1 MKPGRHGIS
10 AKYANILMAAITLVI
25 SALLIVAT
33 YRATTG
39 YSEMQIST
47 DHYIQWQKDASELQ
61 TGSDIL
67 TEQVRCFAETG
78 KREYLDAYFKE
89 ANETKH
95 RDRAVS
101 SIHDFVGETPAYQN
115 LVSAMSESVAL
126 MDREYYSM
134 RLKIEACGYDIEDFP
149 EVIRQTELKR
159 EDAALPLVEKDAM
172 ARSMVFDD
180 IYHDKKDAISR
191 KVQECLDDLAKEVG
205 EQQKETADRLESLLS
220 RQRILIII
228 TIAITILMLLVT
240 LMLMVNP
247 LLQSIIYIRAEKPLP
262 IKGSKEFQVLAK
274 TYNLM
279 FEANRERKEQ
289 LAFEATHDKL
299 TEVYNRN
306 GYDFIC
312 KNTDWDSAA
321 LILFDLDRFKPINDT
336 YGHKMGDMVLARV
349 ARTISNEF
357 RSQDYVCRIG
367 GDEFAVIMVHTD
379 PGSADLIRKKVD
391 SINKSLSASQD
402 GIPPVQLSCGAA
414 YGVLIKD
421 YDKRFKAA
429 DAALYRVKNSGGS
442 GCEVCL

>member
-1 MKPGRHGIS
+1 
-10 AKYANILMAAITLVI
+10 
-25 SALLIVAT
+25 
-33 YRATTG
+33 
-39 YSEMQIST
+39 
-47 DHYIQWQKDASELQ
+47 
-61 TGSDIL
+61 
-67 TEQVRCFAETG
+67 
-78 KREYLDAYFKE
+78 
-89 ANETKH
+89 
-95 RDRAVS
+95 
-101 SIHDFVGETPAYQN
+101 
-115 LVSAMSESVAL
+115 
-126 MDREYYSM
+126 
-134 RLKIEACGYDIEDFP
+134 
-149 EVIRQTELKR
+149 
-159 EDAALPLVEKDAM
+159 
-172 ARSMVFDD
+172 
-180 IYHDKKDAISR
+180 
-191 KVQECLDDLAKEVG
+191 
-205 EQQKETADRLESLLS
+205 
-220 RQRILIII
+220 
-228 TIAITILMLLVT
+228 MLLVT

-289 LAFEATHDKL
+289 LAFEATHDRL

-349 ARTISNEF
+349 ARTISNAF

-402 GIPPVQLSCGAA
+402 GIPPVHLSCGAA